1 MMQEKDMVNDVLSM
15 LKNSIAGYAHIIAEA
30 GNEQFRQTVQ
40 QMRDG
45 DEKCQYDLFKIAQA
59 KGYYMPAQA
68 ASPNDIQNV
77 KSQVSG

>member
-40 QMRDG
+40 QMRMAT
-45 DEKCQYDLFKIAQA
+45 KNANMICLR
-59 KGYYMPAQA
+59 
-68 ASPNDIQNV
+68 
-77 KSQVSG
+77 